1 MKKQKIEDIFS
12 SLEDFSSVPPP
23 ELWAGIEEKLDKP
36 KKKKRVILWWS
47 AAACLLLCLSLPAVL
62 SDSGNK
68 IGNGTSVEKNNVV
81 LDENKNGENHE
92 KPTST
97 EDQNSENNKEEILKP
112 DSEKVTNSRNNSII
126 NQTKETAV
134 AENNSETENAS
145 KTARSKSNVS
155 KSNVSKSNA
164 VNSNT
169 NQAVAEGKTAN
180 EKNNPLSVTG
190 NQKPNSEKQISNQ
203 AVAVQNYNSA
213 KENRFNSAEK
223 NQLNASE
230 TQKLNAE
237 KSNSNQ
243 AVAVKSYNPE
253 KQNRFNSAEK
263 NQFNTSENK
272 KSNNEKGNT
281 NQAVA
286 FKNYTSGKQNGFNSA
301 GKNQFSENEKRNLD
315 NVLAEKTFTSKTTN
329 SFNATSKNQLPNSI
343 FESNLNS
350 NANNL
355 ALNTSKTN
363 STERKPNMLSENKKE
378 TLDKTQKS
386 ENVIADKTQKRDSKF
401 NDILSKKDSV
411 QLAELQNLE
420 KGIITPEL
428 KKEKGKE
435 KDPKTTANKEKWAV
449 EVFAGVASS
458 ENYKNDKTL
467 GNVNDSKQSN
477 SYGVKTKYK
486 LNKKWT
492 VGSGFK
498 INELGQSVANVSY
511 ISTKNNAFLGTSD
524 YLIQNAT
531 VPQIATNESYVLV
544 SNTTK
549 NALKSDNIQSGNL
562 DQSLK
567 YIEMPL
573 EVSYAV
579 FSKNKASISLNTGGF
594 VGKLIS
600 NSIAIDGNSIGENAN
615 ANEFVYGSTLSST
628 VQYRVYKKTNIFVE
642 PAMNYYINPLSSQ
655 SFNQFQWGL
664 NFGLNVSF

>member
-1 MKKQKIEDIFS
+1 MKKHKIEDIFS

-92 KPTST
+92 KSTST
-97 EDQNSENNKEEILKP
+97 EDQNSENNKEGISNP
-112 DSEKVTNSRNNSII
+112 DSEKVINPSNNSIV

-134 AENNSETENAS
+134 AENNSQTENAS

-155 KSNVSKSNA
+155 KSNII
-164 VNSNT
+164 NSNT
-169 NQAVAEGKTAN
+169 NQAVADGKTAKD
-180 EKNNPLSVTG
+180 KNDQFTVSG

-203 AVAVQNYNSA
+203 AVAVKNYNSA
-213 KENRFNSAEK
+213 KENRFNSGDK
-223 NQLNASE
+223 NQLNTEE

-243 AVAVKSYNPE
+243 AVAVKNYDSE

-263 NQFNTSENK
+263 NQFSTSENK
-272 KSNNEKGNT
+272 KSNNEKGNS

-315 NVLAEKTFTSKTTN
+315 KVLAEKTFTGKTTN
-329 SFNATSKNQLPNSI
+329 SFNATSKNQLPNSV

-350 NANNL
+350 NANNV
-355 ALNTSKTN
+355 ALNPSKTN
-363 STERKPNMLSENKKE
+363 SRERKPNMLSENKKE

-386 ENVIADKTQKRDSKF
+386 ENAVAVKTQKGDSKF
-401 NDILSKKDSV
+401 NDILSKKDSM

-428 KKEKGKE
+428 KKEKE
-435 KDPKTTANKEKWAV
+435 KDPKVTTNKEKWAV

-467 GNVNDSKQSN
+467 GNLNDSKQSN

-486 LNKKWT
+486 LNKKWA

-544 SNTTK
+544 SNTTR
-549 NALKSDNIQSGNL
+549 NALNSNNIQSGNL

-594 VGKLIS
+594 VGKLIG

-615 ANEFVYGSTLSST
+615 ANSFVYGPTLSST

-642 PAMNYYINPLSSQ
+642 PAMNYYMNPLSSQ